1 MLHSSKVEFDYFEN
15 NDSDLP
21 QDLVIK
27 DTYFLL
33 TSHRVDK
40 AAAQLE

>member
-1 MLHSSKVEFDYFEN
+1 MVHLSKLEFDYFEN

-21 QDLVIK
+21 QVLVIK

-40 AAAQLE
+40 TDKTL